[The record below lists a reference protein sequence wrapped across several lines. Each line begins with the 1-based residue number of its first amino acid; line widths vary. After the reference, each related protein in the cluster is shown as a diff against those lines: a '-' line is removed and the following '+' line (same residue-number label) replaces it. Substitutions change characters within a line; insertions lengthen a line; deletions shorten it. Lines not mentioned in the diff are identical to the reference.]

1 MNRYLLDMHCKQMG
15 LTDEHIAQ
23 LLDINTATYY
33 RKKVGKS
40 DFTRK
45 EMQKIRSVL
54 NLTFLK
60 LSGKRLGLKC
70 DT

>member
-33 RKKVGKS
+33 RKKVG
-40 DFTRK
+40 
-45 EMQKIRSVL
+45 
-54 NLTFLK
+54 NLILRVK
-60 LSGKRLGLKC
+60 KC
-70 DT
+70 KK

>member
-54 NLTFLK
+54 NLTPKEFDDIFFEDL
-60 LSGKRLGLKC
+60 L
-70 DT
+70 T